1 MTTVAVKKKNWKNSG
16 LNGNLEGIFFQLL
29 LKLITSLQRSSSC
42 LKENIQI
49 KLAVIVVCNVATF
62 TFT

>member
-1 MTTVAVKKKNWKNSG
+1 MGT
-16 LNGNLEGIFFQLL
+16 LRELFFQLL

-62 TFT
+62 TFTCG